1 MEADIA
7 NGDTRTNHG
16 YATPIESVIRL
27 QKRIKPADNFDTM
40 NVSPTAVTSP
50 IRGTGSKNTLRIVFT
65 YYK

>member
-7 NGDTRTNHG
+7 NGDTQTSHG

-27 QKRIKPADNFDTM
+27 QKGIKPDDDFDTM
-40 NVSPTAVTSP
+40 NVPTTAVTFP